1 MLLNRKDGTNPGKT
15 YSDIVL
21 AAGIIAIV
29 SVMILPLPL
38 IFIDILVAIN
48 ILLGVGLVL
57 LAIYIPS
64 ATAFSSFP
72 SVILLTTLFRLSLS
86 IATTRLILLNANGGD
101 IIATFGEIVVGGNMV
116 VGIVVFLIITV
127 VQFIV
132 IAKGAERV
140 AEVSARF
147 TLDAMPGKQLSID
160 SDLRSGLLDKDQARE
175 KRKELEVES
184 QLHGA
189 MDGAMKFVKGDAIA
203 GIVILLVNILGG
215 LTIGVL
221 QRDLGFGEAIGIYSI
236 LTIGDGLVAQI
247 PALLTSISAGLII
260 TRTAS
265 ADKTSHLGTS
275 IQSQIGNHPRVI
287 SIAGVLSFGLALVP
301 GFPWWVF
308 IFLGTVLI
316 LLSLSKTD
324 GKSGQWLKGIF
335 SSDNETQNSIESTK
349 PKPPTVLTPPSPI
362 VLKINNA
369 KLSDHNQRLLEYRL
383 VETVNCLRETYGAP
397 IPSISVE
404 FHSTDANAEIY
415 LTIFDIDALSK
426 TIENTTENIID
437 LVICEVHQ
445 TIEKDLGV
453 FLGIQEVSNLLTSWN
468 RDYPDLIKETLR
480 SVTPHKLT
488 DILKRLLSEGISI
501 RNLRDIFEA
510 ILESAQREKDSTQ
523 IVELVRQTLKQKIT
537 SLYTDSDKQLNA
549 VLVHPDL
556 EEKIRASA
564 KDVSRGSQFELPPEE
579 FEQLISTLKQCID
592 SLTKSVKPVV
602 LCTADVRRHLRK
614 LIEDDYAW
622 LPVVSYQELTGNVKI
637 QPIAKIGS

>member
-1 MLLNRKDGTNPGKT
+1 
-15 YSDIVL
+15 
-21 AAGIIAIV
+21 
-29 SVMILPLPL
+29 
-38 IFIDILVAIN
+38 
-48 ILLGVGLVL
+48 
-57 LAIYIPS
+57 
-64 ATAFSSFP
+64 
-72 SVILLTTLFRLSLS
+72 
-86 IATTRLILLNANGGD
+86 
-101 IIATFGEIVVGGNMV
+101 
-116 VGIVVFLIITV
+116 
-127 VQFIV
+127 
-132 IAKGAERV
+132 
-140 AEVSARF
+140 
-147 TLDAMPGKQLSID
+147 
-160 SDLRSGLLDKDQARE
+160 
-175 KRKELEVES
+175 
-184 QLHGA
+184 
-189 MDGAMKFVKGDAIA
+189 
-203 GIVILLVNILGG
+203 
-215 LTIGVL
+215 
-221 QRDLGFGEAIGIYSI
+221 
-236 LTIGDGLVAQI
+236 
-247 PALLTSISAGLII
+247 
-260 TRTAS
+260 
-265 ADKTSHLGTS
+265 
-275 IQSQIGNHPRVI
+275 
-287 SIAGVLSFGLALVP
+287 
-301 GFPWWVF
+301 
-308 IFLGTVLI
+308 
-316 LLSLSKTD
+316 LSLSKTD

-564 KDVSRGSQFELPPEE
+564 KDVSRGSQFES
-579 FEQLISTLKQCID
+579 LIK
-592 SLTKSVKPVV
+592 
-602 LCTADVRRHLRK
+602 
-614 LIEDDYAW
+614 
-622 LPVVSYQELTGNVKI
+622 
-637 QPIAKIGS
+637 